1 MFMIEEIMV
10 EEFMVEEFMVEEFM
24 VEEFMVKALG
34 WKSQGSNVLQP
45 NNQTVWGSN
54 PVSNLET

>member
-1 MFMIEEIMV
+1 MV

-24 VEEFMVKALG
+24 VEEFMVEEFMVEVSRV
-34 WKSQGSNVLQP
+34 KSQGSNVLQP
-45 NNQTVWGSN
+45 HNQTVWGLN